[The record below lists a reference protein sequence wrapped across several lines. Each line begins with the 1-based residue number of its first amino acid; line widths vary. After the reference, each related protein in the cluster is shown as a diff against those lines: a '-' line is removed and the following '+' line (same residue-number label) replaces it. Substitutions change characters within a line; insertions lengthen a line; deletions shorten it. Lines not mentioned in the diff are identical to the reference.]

1 MKNRIFSLIVVLF
14 FVTSTTAAATDDAK
28 KQPVS
33 KILYEVITEKGID
46 AAVKQYHSLKKKK
59 LDKYDFKEAELNTL
73 GYRLLGEKKNAEA
86 IAILKL
92 NTEAYP
98 KSPNAYDSLGEA
110 NMRDGNND
118 MAIQNYEKSL
128 SLLASVDI
136 DENTRTL
143 LERNANS
150 NISYLRNPESLME
163 STVISDF
170 ISENSDSPFGKL
182 NPKAPKETEEFGQLA
197 GVWQCT
203 NFAFVNGQW
212 FSGWPATWV
221 WKYVL
226 DGFAVQDLWFQKEE
240 NLPPPR
246 VSLHRDYSGTNMR
259 IYDTAK
265 EKWEIMWF
273 HNGLNSKG
281 TPNGTSQFEAEFMD
295 DQIIMTPKNPGSG
308 TLRRIVFH
316 NITAD
321 SFDWKSETSED
332 EGETWKPR
340 FRIEG
345 KRSR

>member
-1 MKNRIFSLIVVLF
+1 MKNRILNLTVVLVLVSSIVF
-14 FVTSTTAAATDDAK
+14 AAADDAK
-28 KQPVS
+28 KQPIS
-33 KILYEVITEKGID
+33 KVLYELIIEKGID
-46 AAVKQYHSLKKKK
+46 PSVKKYHSFKKKK
-59 LDKYDFKEAELNTL
+59 FDKYDFKEAELNTL
-73 GYRLLGEKKNAEA
+73 GYRLLGEKKNDDA
-86 IAILKL
+86 IAMFKL
-92 NTEAYP
+92 NTEVYP
-98 KSPNAYDSLGEA
+98 KSPNAFDSLGEA
-110 NMRDGNND
+110 YMRDGNNE
-118 MAIQNYEKSL
+118 MAIKSYQTSL
-128 SLLASVDI
+128 TLLAQADI

-163 STVISDF
+163 STVINDF
-170 ISENSDSPFGKL
+170 ISKNSDSPFGKL
-182 NPKAPKETEEFGQLA
+182 NRKAPKETEQFGQLA

-212 FSGWPATWV
+212 FSGWPAIWV

-240 NLPPPR
+240 NLPPPS

-295 DQIIMTPKNPGSG
+295 GQIIMTPKNPGSG
-308 TLRRIVFH
+308 PLRRIVFH

-321 SFDWKSETSED
+321 SFDWESETSED
-332 EGETWKPR
+332 EGETWKPK

-345 KRSR
+345 KRIR